1 MKSRFTVRSFGQAT
15 IEYLFVMIFLVLVS
29 IKLVGAFSDFM
40 RDSVGN
46 LGHVLTMNLT
56 TGVCQKDGFFSN
68 YKIPNKTKYIKKTKA
83 LFV

>member
-56 TGVCQKDGFFSN
+56 TGVCQKDCFFSN
-68 YKIPNKTKYIKKTKA
+68 YKNGFTK
-83 LFV
+83 

>member
-1 MKSRFTVRSFGQAT
+1 MKSNFTVRSFGQAT

-56 TGVCQKDGFFSN
+56 TGVCKKDCFFSN
-68 YKIPNKTKYIKKTKA
+68 YKNGYTK
-83 LFV
+83 